1 VAAALVGAIGESLV
15 GPLAPDAGRARRREA
30 LVASIVQFC
39 TRAIPKE
46 ASRAG
51 DPAHA

>member
-1 VAAALVGAIGESLV
+1 IGESLV
-15 GPLAPDAGRARRREA
+15 GPLAPEASRERRREA
-30 LVASIVQFC
+30 LVAGLVQFC

-46 ASRAG
+46 DSRAG